1 MEGNQLF
8 PVFIKLNTIRTVLIG
23 AGPVGLEKLAAILSN
38 SPEARIRVIAKEIL
52 PEFRELAAAHE
63 GVIILER
70 EFITGDLDHADL
82 VVAATNNNALN
93 QQIRLEA
100 DQRNLL
106 VNFADKPDLCN
117 FYLGSIVKKGDLKIA
132 ISTNGKSPTIAKR
145 LKEVLN
151 ENLPEALIDT
161 LGNMEALRNT
171 LSGDFAEKVTRL
183 NEVTSILVA
192 EKGAAKNGVSKESK
206 VLNDQAISNEA
217 GNFIESQSAV
227 IDVISNE
234 HTGTGNG
241 IVSNETLVAENN
253 AVPEKNID
261 KVKKN
266 FKWLIWTSIVL
277 SFAIVITAF
286 WHKEPEFQAYLTHLD
301 PMFYWFLIGGFVF
314 AMIDGAIGMSYGVTS
329 TSFSLA
335 MGVPPASASMGVHLS
350 EILSNGIAGWMHYRF
365 GNVNWKLFRMLLIP
379 GIVGAVV
386 GAYLLS
392 SLEHY
397 NHYTKPIISVY
408 TLILGGVILSK
419 AYKINRRVK
428 NPKGKIKKIG
438 LLGLFGGFID
448 AVGGGGWGSIV
459 LSSLIAG
466 GRNARFSLGTVK
478 ITRFFIALMSSLTFI
493 TMLNG
498 AHWEAVGGLVIGSA
512 LASPIAARVS
522 NKISVKTIMVSVGVL
537 VVLVSL
543 RSIINF
549 ILKEF

>member
-1 MEGNQLF
+1 MEDNQLF
-8 PVFIKLNTIRTVLIG
+8 PVFIKLNTIQTVLIG
-23 AGPVGLEKLAAILSN
+23 AGPVGLEKLTAILSN
-38 SPEARIRVIAKEIL
+38 SPEARIRVIAIAIL

-63 GVIILER
+63 GVVILQR

-82 VVAATNNNALN
+82 VVAATNNEVLN

-100 DQRNLL
+100 SQRNLL
-106 VNFADKPDLCN
+106 VNFADKPDLCD
-117 FYLGSIVKKGDLKIA
+117 FYLGSIVKKGALKIA

-151 ENLPEALIDT
+151 ESLPEELNDT

-171 LSGDFAEKVTRL
+171 LNGDFATKVKKL

-192 EKGAAKNGVSKESK
+192 EHKADQVIAAIENRNSGSDILLSNGES
-206 VLNDQAISNEA
+206 V
-217 GNFIESQSAV
+217 
-227 IDVISNE
+227 
-234 HTGTGNG
+234 
-241 IVSNETLVAENN
+241 VSNDNVSAGSNGLTAVNVLRENN
-253 AVPEKNID
+253 VVIEKNED

-277 SFAIVITAF
+277 SFLVVITAF
-286 WHKEPEFQAYLTHLD
+286 WHKEPEFQTYLTQLD
-301 PMFYWFLIGGFVF
+301 PLFYWFLLGGFVF

-365 GNVNWKLFRMLLIP
+365 GNVNWKLFRMLLLP
-379 GIVGAVV
+379 GILGAVV

-397 NHYTKPIISVY
+397 NHYTKPVISLY

-419 AYKINRRVK
+419 AYKINRKVK

-498 AHWEAVGGLVIGSA
+498 AHWEAVAGLVIGSA